1 MAPFKTMASFK
12 YKIRDKHGR
21 ASTGAI
27 EGESKETVASHF
39 KQMGYAPILIEEE
52 KPGVRNINFIR
63 KFLSRVS
70 QEELIVFTRQLSTL
84 QRAGVAILV
93 SLGSISEQ
101 VNNPYFKNIIKG
113 ITNDIESGNSFS
125 AALSKFPSIFSDIY
139 INMIRAGEA
148 AGMLDDVLDKL
159 ASLLEYEEDIK
170 MKVKQAIR
178 YPMLVM
184 ITLSVAF
191 PVLVLF
197 VIPKFSALFARFNT
211 ELPLPT
217 KILIGLHFALSHYWY
232 IIILA
237 IAAAVIA
244 FRRFIDT
251 PSGRYVWDNVK
262 LKAPVFGQLLSKIT
276 LSRFSRMT
284 SLLSS
289 SGIPILNTLEIV
301 KGSVGNVII
310 ADSIDNI
317 IEGIGQGKG
326 IAEPMKLSGLFP
338 GIVVQ
343 MVKIGEETGR
353 MNELLLNVSDYYDS
367 QVDYTVKNLTVLIE
381 PILIFALGIMVLIM
395 ALGIFMP
402 MWDLISV
409 FKQ

>member
-1 MAPFKTMASFK
+1 MANFK

-27 EGESKETVASHF
+27 EGESKEAVAGHF

-63 KFLSRVS
+63 EFLNRVS

-101 VNNPYFKNIIKG
+101 VNNPYFVKIIKG
-113 ITNDIESGNSFS
+113 IMNDIESGRSFS
-125 AALSKFPSIFSDIY
+125 DSLSKFPSIFSNIY
-139 INMIRAGEA
+139 INMIRSGEA

-159 ASLLEYEEDIK
+159 ASLLEYEQDIK

-197 VIPKFSALFARFNT
+197 VIPKFSALFARFGT

-217 KILIGLHFALSHYWY
+217 RILIGLHFIMSHYWY

-237 IAAAVIA
+237 IAAAVVA

-251 PSGRYVWDNVK
+251 PSGRYAWDSVK

-301 KGSVGNVII
+301 KGSVGNMVIS
-310 ADSIDNI
+310 DSIDNI

>member
-1 MAPFKTMASFK
+1 MPNFK

-21 ASTGAI
+21 ASTGTI
-27 EGESKETVASHF
+27 EGASRESVASHF
-39 KQMGYAPILIEEE
+39 KQMGYMPILIEEAR
-52 KPGVRNINFIR
+52 PGVRNINFIQR
-63 KFLSRVS
+63 FLSRVS
-70 QEELIVFTRQLSTL
+70 QEELIVFTRQLATL

-101 VNNPYFKNIIKG
+101 VNNPHFKKIIKG
-113 ITNDIESGNSFS
+113 ITNDIESGKGLSD
-125 AALSKFPSIFSDIY
+125 ALSKFPSIFSNIY
-139 INMIRAGEA
+139 INMIRSGEA

-159 ASLLEYEEDIK
+159 AKLLEYEEDIK
-170 MKVKQAIR
+170 MKVRQAVR

-184 ITLSVAF
+184 ITLSIAF
-191 PVLVLF
+191 PVLVMF
-197 VIPKFSALFARFNT
+197 IIPKFSALFARFNT
-211 ELPLPT
+211 DLPLPT
-217 KILIGLHFALSHYWY
+217 KILLGLHFILSHYWY
-232 IIILA
+232 LIILA
-237 IAAAVIA
+237 IAAAVVA
-244 FRRFIDT
+244 FRKFIHT
-251 PSGRYVWDNVK
+251 PSGRYAWDSVK
-262 LKAPVFGQLLSKIT
+262 LKAPVFGQLLSKIA

-284 SLLSS
+284 ALLSS
-289 SGIPILNTLEIV
+289 SGIPILNTFEIV

-310 ADSIDNI
+310 AESIDNI

-353 MNELLLNVSDYYDS
+353 LNELLLNVSDYYDS

-381 PILIFALGIMVLIM
+381 PMLIFALGIMVLIM

-402 MWDLISV
+402 MWNLISV
-409 FKQ
+409 FKH

>member
-1 MAPFKTMASFK
+1 MGNFR

-21 ASTGAI
+21 ASTGTI
-27 EGESKETVASHF
+27 EGDSKESIAKHF
-39 KQMGYAPILIEEE
+39 KQMGYVPILIEEE
-52 KPGVRNINFIR
+52 KPGVRNINFIQ

-70 QEELIVFTRQLSTL
+70 QEELIVFTRQLATL
-84 QRAGVAILV
+84 QRAGVAILI
-93 SLGSISEQ
+93 SLDSISEQ
-101 VNNPYFKNIIKG
+101 VNSPYFKKIIKG
-113 ITNDIESGNSFS
+113 ITNDIEAGKSFS
-125 AALSKFPSIFSDIY
+125 DSLSKFPSIFSNIY
-139 INMIRAGEA
+139 INMIRSGEA

-159 ASLLEYEEDIK
+159 ASLLEYEQDIK
-170 MKVKQAIR
+170 MKVRQAIR

-184 ITLSVAF
+184 ITLSIAF

-197 VIPKFSALFARFNT
+197 IIPKFSALFAKFNT

-217 KILIGLHFALSHYWY
+217 KILIGLHFVLSHYWY
-232 IIILA
+232 LIILA
-237 IAAAVIA
+237 IVVAVVA

-301 KGSVGNVII
+301 KGSVGNMII

-381 PILIFALGIMVLIM
+381 PILIFVLGIMVLTM

-402 MWDLISV
+402 MWNLISV
-409 FKQ
+409 FKH

>member
-1 MAPFKTMASFK
+1 MLNFR

-21 ASTGAI
+21 ASTGTI
-27 EGESKETVASHF
+27 EGESRESVASHF
-39 KQMGYAPILIEEE
+39 KQMGYLPILIEEE
-52 KPGVRNINFIR
+52 KSGVRNINFIQ

-70 QEELIVFTRQLSTL
+70 QEELIVFTRQLATL

-93 SLGSISEQ
+93 SLSSISEQ
-101 VNNPYFKNIIKG
+101 VNNPYFKKIIKG
-113 ITNDIESGNSFS
+113 ITNDIESGKSFS
-125 AALSKFPSIFSDIY
+125 DALSKFPSIFSNIY
-139 INMIRAGEA
+139 INMIRSGEA

-159 ASLLEYEEDIK
+159 ANLLEYEQDIK

-184 ITLSVAF
+184 ITLSIAF

-197 VIPKFSALFARFNT
+197 IIPKFSALFARFNT

-217 KILIGLHFALSHYWY
+217 RILIGLHFVLSHYWY
-232 IIILA
+232 LIILA
-237 IAAAVIA
+237 IVVAVVA
-244 FRRFIDT
+244 FRKFIHT
-251 PSGRYVWDNVK
+251 PSGRYAWDSVK
-262 LKAPVFGQLLSKIT
+262 LKAPVFGQLLSKIS

-284 SLLSS
+284 ALLSS

-301 KGSVGNVII
+301 KGSVGNMII

-317 IEGIGQGKG
+317 IEGISQGKG

-381 PILIFALGIMVLIM
+381 PILIFVLGIMVLTM

-402 MWDLISV
+402 MWNLMSV
-409 FKQ
+409 FKH

>member
-237 IAAAVIA
+237 IIAVVIA

>member
-1 MAPFKTMASFK
+1 MLNFR

-21 ASTGAI
+21 ASTGTI
-27 EGESKETVASHF
+27 EGESRESVASHF
-39 KQMGYAPILIEEE
+39 KQMGYMPILIEEE
-52 KPGVRNINFIR
+52 KSGVRNINFIQ

-70 QEELIVFTRQLSTL
+70 QEELIVFTRQLATL

-93 SLGSISEQ
+93 SLSSISEQ
-101 VNNPYFKNIIKG
+101 VNNPYFKKIIKG
-113 ITNDIESGNSFS
+113 ITNDIESGKGLSD
-125 AALSKFPSIFSDIY
+125 ALSRFPSIFSNIY
-139 INMIRAGEA
+139 INMIRSGEA

-159 ASLLEYEEDIK
+159 ADLLEYEQDIK

-184 ITLSVAF
+184 ITLSIAF

-197 VIPKFSALFARFNT
+197 IIPKFSALFARFNT

-217 KILIGLHFALSHYWY
+217 RILIGLHFVLSHYWY
-232 IIILA
+232 LIILA
-237 IAAAVIA
+237 IVVAVVA
-244 FRRFIDT
+244 FRKFIHT
-251 PSGRYVWDNVK
+251 PSGRYAWDSVK
-262 LKAPVFGQLLSKIT
+262 LKAPVFGQLLSKIS

-284 SLLSS
+284 ALLSS

-301 KGSVGNVII
+301 KGSVGNMII

-317 IEGIGQGKG
+317 IEGISQGKG

-381 PILIFALGIMVLIM
+381 PILIFVLGIMVLTM

-402 MWDLISV
+402 MWNLMSV
-409 FKQ
+409 FKH

>member
-1 MAPFKTMASFK
+1 MANFK

-21 ASTGAI
+21 ASTGTI
-27 EGESKETVASHF
+27 EGESKESVASHF
-39 KQMGYAPILIEEE
+39 KQMGYMPILIEEQA
-52 KPGVRNINFIR
+52 PGIRNFYPFQRFFN
-63 KFLSRVS
+63 RVS
-70 QEELIVFTRQLSTL
+70 QEELIVFTRQLMTL
-84 QRAGVAILV
+84 QGAGVAILV
-93 SLGSISEQ
+93 SLGSITEQ
-101 VNNPYFKNIIKG
+101 IANPYFKRIIEE
-113 ITNDIESGNSFS
+113 IINDIESGKSFS
-125 AALSKFPSIFSDIY
+125 DAISRFPSVFSNIY
-139 INMIRAGEA
+139 INMIRSGEA
-148 AGMLDDVLDKL
+148 AGILDDVLDKL
-159 ASLLEYEEDIK
+159 ASLLEHEQDIK

-184 ITLSVAF
+184 VTLSIAF

-197 VIPKFSALFARFNT
+197 IIPKFSALFARFNT

-217 KILIGLHFALSHYWY
+217 KILINLHFVLSHYWY
-232 IIILA
+232 LIILA
-237 IAAAVIA
+237 IAVAVIV
-244 FRRFIDT
+244 FRKFIQT
-251 PSGRYVWDNVK
+251 LSGRYAWDSVK
-262 LKAPVFGQLLSKIT
+262 LKAPVFGQLLSKIS

-284 SLLSS
+284 ALLSS

-301 KGSVGNVII
+301 KGCVGNMVI

-343 MVKIGEETGR
+343 MVKIGEETGK
-353 MNELLLNVSDYYDS
+353 MNELLLKVSDYYDS

-381 PILIFALGIMVLIM
+381 PILIFVLGLMVLTM

-402 MWDLISV
+402 MWNLISV
-409 FKQ
+409 FKN

>member
-1 MAPFKTMASFK
+1 MANFK

-70 QEELIVFTRQLSTL
+70 HEELIVFTRQLSTL

-101 VNNPYFKNIIKG
+101 VNNPYFEKIIKG
-113 ITNDIESGNSFS
+113 IMNDIESGNSFS
-125 AALSKFPSIFSDIY
+125 AALSKFPSIFSNIY
-139 INMIRAGEA
+139 INMIRSGEA

-159 ASLLEYEEDIK
+159 ASLLEYEQDIK

-217 KILIGLHFALSHYWY
+217 KILIGLHFIMSHYWY
-232 IIILA
+232 IIIMA
-237 IAAAVIA
+237 IAAAVVA

-251 PSGRYVWDNVK
+251 PSGRYVWDSVK

>member
-1 MAPFKTMASFK
+1 MLNFR

-21 ASTGAI
+21 ASTGTI
-27 EGESKETVASHF
+27 EGESRESVASHF
-39 KQMGYAPILIEEE
+39 KQMGYMPILIEEE
-52 KPGVRNINFIR
+52 KSGVRNINFIQ

-70 QEELIVFTRQLSTL
+70 QEELIVFTRQLATL

-93 SLGSISEQ
+93 SLSSISEQ
-101 VNNPYFKNIIKG
+101 VNNPYFKKIIKG
-113 ITNDIESGNSFS
+113 ITNDIESGKSFS
-125 AALSKFPSIFSDIY
+125 DALSKFPSIFSNIY
-139 INMIRAGEA
+139 INMIRSGEA

-159 ASLLEYEEDIK
+159 ADLLEYEQDIK

-184 ITLSVAF
+184 ITLSIAF

-197 VIPKFSALFARFNT
+197 IIPKFSALFARFNT

-217 KILIGLHFALSHYWY
+217 RILIGLHFVLSHYWY
-232 IIILA
+232 LIILA
-237 IAAAVIA
+237 IVVAVVA
-244 FRRFIDT
+244 FRKFIHT
-251 PSGRYVWDNVK
+251 PSGRYAWDSVK
-262 LKAPVFGQLLSKIT
+262 LKAPVFGQLLSKIS

-284 SLLSS
+284 ALLSS

-301 KGSVGNVII
+301 KGSVGNMII

-317 IEGIGQGKG
+317 IEGISQGKG

-381 PILIFALGIMVLIM
+381 PILIFVLGIMVLTM

-402 MWDLISV
+402 MWNLMSV
-409 FKQ
+409 FKH